1 MSVLERAQ
9 ASTEAAGGPVAK
21 HMLPDSFAQA
31 DADTYAYFCAW
42 PEENSLDQDINNLKV
57 FIETQRL
64 MSGMETICLHLTL
77 GHKGREQYAL
87 VNEYQ
92 CGRSVRDPIKQARV
106 RALRQFMETYNAPHV
121 THFNNYDQEAD
132 DSMCQEQKRIIAEKG
147 IEYSTIMTI
156 DKDLDMCPGQHMH
169 PETFEFKIVPDGYG
183 ESWVCRKTTN
193 TKIKGV
199 GTSFFFH
206 QLLTGDGADDIPG
219 LPLLASKLLNRYKPT
234 KAVDKA
240 TTILSNMRATP
251 KARATAQAT
260 LDNRKPATL
269 GPVTAALVLEGVTTA
284 REAYKRVLEC
294 YLAHYGRGSF
304 TFTDWKGNDHT
315 KTAHDMLV
323 EQANLLWMR
332 RYKDDLGSTYLG
344 EVLCS
349 T

>member
-1 MSVLERAQ
+1 MSVLERARE
-9 ASTEAAGGPVAK
+9 STEQVGGPIAK
-21 HMLPDSFAQA
+21 DMLLGSFAQA

-42 PEENSLDQDINNLKV
+42 PEENSLGKDIENLKV

-92 CGRSVRDPIKQARV
+92 AGRSVRCELKQARV
-106 RALRQFMETYNAPHV
+106 RALRQFMETYTAPRV

-132 DSMCQEQKRIIAEKG
+132 DSMAQEQRRIIAELG
-147 IEYSTIMTI
+147 VEFSTIMTI
-156 DKDLDMCPGQHMH
+156 DKDLDMVPGQAMH
-169 PETFEFKIVPDGYG
+169 PETFEFKVVPDGYG

-199 GTSFFFH
+199 GKSFFFH

-219 LPLLASKLLNRYKPT
+219 LPMLATKLLNRYKPT
-234 KAVDKA
+234 KATEKA
-240 TTILSNMRATP
+240 QTLLNSSRGTP

-260 LDNRKPATL
+260 LDNRKPSTL
-269 GPVTAALVLEGVTTA
+269 GPVTAALVLANVTT
-284 REAYKRVLEC
+284 EVDAYKKVLEC
-294 YLAHYGRGSF
+294 YLAYYGRGEF
-304 TFTDWKGNDHT
+304 TFTDWRGNDHK

-332 RYKDDLGSTYLG
+332 RSVTDLGSTYLQ
-344 EVLCS
+344 ELLCNI
-349 T
+349 